1 MIGRV
6 RFVRP
11 LSCLGARSSGK
22 WEAIFAARAR
32 GLSHVFTLLLATLTL
47 TGAAACFSRAPKL
60 PAPGSSEA
68 DKFLF
73 DRGTEEMG
81 KRHWLA
87 SREYF
92 KKLVDSYPQS
102 RYRQDAKLGIGDTY
116 LGENSIES
124 RILAANEFKEF
135 LTLFPLNPK
144 ADYAHYKMIVAD
156 SRQMLGA
163 DRDQTATE
171 DTLRECDSFLKARPN
186 SSLRPDVET
195 LRREARDRL
204 SESEYKVGI
213 GYYRQR
219 WYPGAI
225 TRLKGLLEK
234 DPEYSKR
241 DAAYFYLGEIY
252 HKVRNDAEALPYY
265 EKVLSDFEKSSYLK
279 PAKKRISEIK
289 ATQEPSKP
297 TIEIKR

>member
-1 MIGRV
+1 MTSRV

-11 LSCLGARSSGK
+11 LYLPGARSSVN
-22 WEAIFAARAR
+22 WPEAFAARVHNLAR
-32 GLSHVFTLLLATLTL
+32 ALTCFVLALTL
-47 TGAAACFSRAPKL
+47 TGAAACFSRGPKL
-60 PAPGSSEA
+60 PAPNSMDA

-81 KRHWLA
+81 KRHWLS

-124 RILAANEFKEF
+124 NILAANEFKEF

-144 ADYAHYKMIVAD
+144 ADYAQYKMILAY
-156 SRQMLGA
+156 SHQMLGA
-163 DRDQTATE
+163 DRDQTATQ
-171 DTLRECDSFLKARPN
+171 DTLRECDTFLKNRPN
-186 SSLRPDVET
+186 SALRSDVEKV
-195 LRREARDRL
+195 RRQARDRL

-234 DPEYSKR
+234 DPEYAKR
-241 DAAYFYLGEIY
+241 DAAFFYLGEIY

-265 EKVLSDFEKSSYLK
+265 EKVVSGFEKSDYLK
-279 PAKKRISEIK
+279 LSKRRISEIK
-289 ATQEPSKP
+289 ATQQPKQ
-297 TIEIKR
+297 TIEIKH